1 MQKLKRGDCPTV
13 LTKRQKSE
21 ARGRAAWRT
30 LSLEEK
36 KAIWVA
42 LEAMQ
47 GTRCAYCETDTTEGK
62 RHIEHFRPLSQ
73 YPKQTFNWSNLFGSC
88 ERLDSCGTHKDA
100 AKTAAYRPDD
110 VIKPDDEDPDVF
122 FVFSQDGVI
131 TPRDGLSKAD
141 CYRAKKTIEV
151 FNLNC
156 SGLRQAREGVLRGY
170 LDTLEY
176 FAGLKTSGDDSVW
189 RDFYAQELATAATQ
203 PYSTAIR
210 HILGGL

>member
-73 YPKQTFNWSNLFGSC
+73 YPKQTFNWSNLCARAGNGGHTALQHRHSAHSGWT
-88 ERLDSCGTHKDA
+88 LKVKPPQQLTPPPTKPVYTPVA
-100 AKTAAYRPDD
+100 AGQTGW
-110 VIKPDDEDPDVF
+110 EH
-122 FVFSQDGVI
+122 
-131 TPRDGLSKAD
+131 
-141 CYRAKKTIEV
+141 
-151 FNLNC
+151 
-156 SGLRQAREGVLRGY
+156 RQ
-170 LDTLEY
+170 
-176 FAGLKTSGDDSVW
+176 
-189 RDFYAQELATAATQ
+189 
-203 PYSTAIR
+203 IR
-210 HILGGL
+210 QSAPL

>member
-36 KAIWVA
+36 RAIWVA

-73 YPKQTFNWSNLFGSC
+73 YPKQTFNWSNLSVSRKTSPFRAGM
-88 ERLDSCGTHKDA
+88 DSA
-100 AKTAAYRPDD
+100 
-110 VIKPDDEDPDVF
+110 
-122 FVFSQDGVI
+122 DGVAV
-131 TPRDGLSKAD
+131 R
-141 CYRAKKTIEV
+141 
-151 FNLNC
+151 F
-156 SGLRQAREGVLRGY
+156 
-170 LDTLEY
+170 
-176 FAGLKTSGDDSVW
+176 
-189 RDFYAQELATAATQ
+189 
-203 PYSTAIR
+203 
-210 HILGGL
+210 

>member
-73 YPKQTFNWSNLFGSC
+73 YPKQTFNWSNLSVSRKTSRFRAGM
-88 ERLDSCGTHKDA
+88 DSA
-100 AKTAAYRPDD
+100 
-110 VIKPDDEDPDVF
+110 
-122 FVFSQDGVI
+122 DGVAV
-131 TPRDGLSKAD
+131 R
-141 CYRAKKTIEV
+141 
-151 FNLNC
+151 F
-156 SGLRQAREGVLRGY
+156 
-170 LDTLEY
+170 
-176 FAGLKTSGDDSVW
+176 
-189 RDFYAQELATAATQ
+189 
-203 PYSTAIR
+203 
-210 HILGGL
+210 